1 MKILLY
7 FEDEN
12 LIAKSGVGRAL
23 CHQKK
28 ALESAGVEYTT
39 NYRTTD
45 YDILHV
51 NTYGINSEILVRN
64 ARHNGKPVIYHAHS
78 TKEDFRNSYNFSNL
92 VAPYIN
98 HRLVSL
104 YKSADVL
111 ITPTPYSKRL
121 LESYGLT
128 MPIHAISNGIDLDEY
143 QRSEQK
149 EAAFR
154 EYFGLQPGEKTVIG
168 IGLLF
173 PRKGLIDFIRVA
185 ENLPEYRFIWF
196 GDVSR
201 LWMSKKIL
209 RLLDNPPANVEF
221 PGYIKGD
228 ILEGAVTA
236 ADCFFFPSYE
246 ETEGIAVLEAL
257 ASRQTCVL
265 RDIGAYDSWAASG
278 SNCYL
283 GSSVTEFTELVR
295 GVVEGRLAST
305 ADGGY
310 RVAMDRNIE
319 SIGRQLKEVYE
330 SLL

>member
-28 ALESAGVEYTT
+28 ALESAGVDYTT
-39 NYRTTD
+39 NYRTSD

-64 ARHNGKPVIYHAHS
+64 ARRNGKPVIYHAHS

-104 YKSADVL
+104 YRSADVL

-154 EYFGLQPGEKTVIG
+154 EYFGLQPGEKTVVG

-228 ILEGAVTA
+228 ILEGSLTA

-265 RDIGAYDSWAASG
+265 RDIGAYDAWAASG

-283 GSSVTEFTELVR
+283 GNSVTEFTELVR
-295 GVVEGRLAST
+295 GVVDGRLPST

-310 RVAMDRNIE
+310 QVAKARSIDNI
-319 SIGRQLKEVYE
+319 GKQLKEVYE